1 MSLDVRSFFP
11 ALDQKVHDKP
21 LVYLD
26 SAASTLKARPVI
38 DAMQSFDSRWA
49 SNVHRGA
56 HYLSDQATGYYE
68 KSREQVRS
76 FLNAK
81 ETGEIIFTRNTTE
94 SLNLVATSL
103 SFGQLQ
109 PGDEIVLTEMEHHSN
124 IVPWQLAAERT
135 GAVIKVIP
143 MTDDGQ
149 LDLANVDQIVSSKT
163 KVLSMVYVSNA
174 LGTINP
180 VEKLIA
186 KAKAVGAI
194 TILDA
199 AQAVAVMPVDVQ
211 ALGCDFLAFS
221 GHKIFGPFGIGV
233 LYGRKALLDQMAPY
247 QGGGSM
253 IDRVSFEK
261 TTYLSAPHRF
271 EAGTP
276 NVTGAIG
283 LGEACQFVDE
293 IGRDKIFE
301 SEKALLSHMS
311 DQLGRM
317 SGLRL
322 YGTSDQ
328 KTNVQSFLLEGVH
341 PSDVGQ
347 ILDREGVAVRT
358 GHHCC
363 QPMMAKFKVPGTI
376 RASLSIYSD
385 ESDVDRL
392 VKAVLKSKEFFE

>member
-1 MSLDVRSFFP
+1 
-11 ALDQKVHDKP
+11 
-21 LVYLD
+21 
-26 SAASTLKARPVI
+26 
-38 DAMQSFDSRWA
+38 
-49 SNVHRGA
+49 
-56 HYLSDQATGYYE
+56 
-68 KSREQVRS
+68 
-76 FLNAK
+76 
-81 ETGEIIFTRNTTE
+81 
-94 SLNLVATSL
+94 
-103 SFGQLQ
+103 
-109 PGDEIVLTEMEHHSN
+109 
-124 IVPWQLAAERT
+124 
-135 GAVIKVIP
+135 
-143 MTDDGQ
+143 
-149 LDLANVDQIVSSKT
+149 
-163 KVLSMVYVSNA
+163 
-174 LGTINP
+174 
-180 VEKLIA
+180 
-186 KAKAVGAI
+186 
-194 TILDA
+194 
-199 AQAVAVMPVDVQ
+199 MPVDVQ

-311 DQLGRM
+311 DQLGRI